1 MTHPLIEELLEPS
14 RNLAEARDELAT
26 LYGLSDDR
34 GLLEA
39 AGDVEHWLFE
49 AADRPPCPMPLE
61 VRKRLIEAAIAL
73 FHLSKRYRAT
83 LEWIEETRH

>member
-14 RNLAEARDELAT
+14 RNLVEARDELAT

-39 AGDVEHWLFE
+39 AGDVGEWLSE
-49 AADRPPCPMPLE
+49 MANRPPCPLPLE
-61 VRKRLIEAAIAL
+61 VRKRLVEAAEAL

-83 LEWIEETRH
+83 LEWIEQTRR